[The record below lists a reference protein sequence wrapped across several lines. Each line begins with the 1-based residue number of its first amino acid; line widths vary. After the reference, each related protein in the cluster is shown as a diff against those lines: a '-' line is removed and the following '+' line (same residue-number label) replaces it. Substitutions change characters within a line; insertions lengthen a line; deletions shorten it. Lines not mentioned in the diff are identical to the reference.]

1 MICWNVPGS
10 RGTNFKTGN
19 PNREGNFVKQ
29 LNLLIKPASSLCN
42 MRCHYCFYADEAAKR
57 AESNLGVMSEE
68 TAEQLI
74 RLAFAAVS
82 GNECVNFSFQGGEPT
97 LTGLDFFRSFVR
109 AAKKLRPQGVNVQ
122 FTIQTNG
129 FRIDS
134 DWADFFAAN
143 RFLVGVS
150 LDGDKDLH
158 NTFRVDAS
166 GSGTYPRVLKS
177 LQLLTARNVDV
188 NLLCV
193 VTNLCARH
201 PQRVYRALKKTGVRF
216 LQFIPCLDPLEQPRG
231 TAKFSLTPEDYGAF
245 LCALFDEWY
254 RDWEQGTYVSV
265 RTFDDYV
272 HLAMGRPCGTC
283 ATSGRCGTYLVVEG
297 DGSLFPC
304 DFYCVDQWKLGNLH
318 DLESLDEVLGS
329 QKEQCFLNES
339 KEKPVECAECPWRS
353 MCWGGCKR
361 DWYTDG
367 AGAACNYY
375 CAAYRRFF
383 AWAMPR
389 LERIA
394 RAELARSRQLRR

>member
-42 MRCHYCFYADEAAKR
+42 MRCHYCFYADEAANR

-109 AAKKLRPQGVNVQ
+109 AAKKLRPQGVNIQ

-150 LDGDKDLH
+150 LD
-158 NTFRVDAS
+158 R
-166 GSGTYPRVLKS
+166 KS
-177 LQLLTARNVDV
+177 
-188 NLLCV
+188 V
-193 VTNLCARH
+193 V
-201 PQRVYRALKKTGVRF
+201 
-216 LQFIPCLDPLEQPRG
+216 
-231 TAKFSLTPEDYGAF
+231 
-245 LCALFDEWY
+245 
-254 RDWEQGTYVSV
+254 
-265 RTFDDYV
+265 
-272 HLAMGRPCGTC
+272 
-283 ATSGRCGTYLVVEG
+283 
-297 DGSLFPC
+297 
-304 DFYCVDQWKLGNLH
+304 
-318 DLESLDEVLGS
+318 
-329 QKEQCFLNES
+329 
-339 KEKPVECAECPWRS
+339 
-353 MCWGGCKR
+353 
-361 DWYTDG
+361 
-367 AGAACNYY
+367 
-375 CAAYRRFF
+375 
-383 AWAMPR
+383 
-389 LERIA
+389 
-394 RAELARSRQLRR
+394 